1 MEDYTKWKGE
11 QKSLKIQTL
20 EKLAVYKRSDELIK
34 LITDKIATCEDQ
46 SVKNYFVSKLKLLN
60 SEYGNFVV
68 ESI

>member
-34 LITDKIATCEDQ
+34 LISDKIATCEDQ